1 MLIRKSVPLK
11 SYSSM
16 KIFYKHLNNFR
27 HRKLTLKVRILPFLT
42 TFTQLTTRLK
52 NFLRGWLLVISLKK
66 GLVEWATVCIKSEV
80 ILLNIDEKRKQKQ
93 FIHEFYNICKNSD
106 LISHSRRTR
115 AYRCLD
121 EENGIN
127 LWYSKSLHSIYMS

>member
-1 MLIRKSVPLK
+1 M
-11 SYSSM
+11 
-16 KIFYKHLNNFR
+16 NFEFLDQWR
-27 HRKLTLKVRILPFLT
+27 AVKKCQNLTFKVNFLCQKLTKSFYSFSLKKIILGAHFLL
-42 TFTQLTTRLK
+42 LT
-52 NFLRGWLLVISLKK
+52 FLRGWLLVLGLKE
-66 GLVEWATVCIKSEV
+66 GLFKCATVCIKSEV

-93 FIHEFYNICKNSD
+93 FFHEFYNICKNSD

-127 LWYSKSLHSIYMS
+127 LWYSKSLHTI